1 MSNENPK
8 EKQFHRLAFNFMKAD
23 TDAEEKLALEKLA
36 EFEKENPELVD
47 EIQSR
52 RWVGYY

>member
-1 MSNENPK
+1 MSNENPIEIK
-8 EKQFHRLAFNFMKAD
+8 FYRLTGNYMLSN
-23 TDAEEKLALEKLA
+23 TDAEEKLALKKLA

-52 RWVGYY
+52 RWTDY